1 MVSSKAA
8 TVADY
13 LDELPPERRAVVETV
28 RDAINEVMPAG
39 FREGM
44 GYGMIEWFI
53 PLEDYPVTYNKQ
65 PLGYAALAAQKNAYS
80 LYLNCIYA
88 TPGAAERFR
97 AAWAGPR
104 KLDMGKSCIRFKRA
118 GDLDLDLIQREI
130 AAATPADLIAAY
142 EASRSP
148 TR

>member
-13 LDELPPERRAVVETV
+13 LSELPPERRAEIEAV
-28 RDAINEVMPAG
+28 RDALNAVMPAG

-80 LYLNCIYA
+80 LYLNCLYA

-97 AAWAGPR
+97 AAWKGAG

-118 GDLDLDLIQREI
+118 GDLDLDLISREI
-130 AAATPADLIAAY
+130 ASATPADLIAAY
-142 EASRSP
+142 EAARAIS
-148 TR
+148 

>member
-13 LDELPPERRAVVETV
+13 LGELPPERRVEVETV
-28 RDAINEVMPAG
+28 RDAINAVMPAG

>member
-13 LDELPPERRAVVETV
+13 LDELPPERRAVIETV
-28 RDAINEVMPAG
+28 RDAINAVMPAG

-80 LYLNCIYA
+80 LYLNFVYA
-88 TPGAAERFR
+88 TAGRAEQFR
-97 AAWAGPR
+97 AAWAGGR
-104 KLDMGKSCIRFKRA
+104 KLDMGKSCIRFKQA
-118 GDLDLDLIQREI
+118 SDLDLDLIKREI
-130 AAATPADLIAAY
+130 ASATPADLIAAY
-142 EASRSP
+142 EASRSS